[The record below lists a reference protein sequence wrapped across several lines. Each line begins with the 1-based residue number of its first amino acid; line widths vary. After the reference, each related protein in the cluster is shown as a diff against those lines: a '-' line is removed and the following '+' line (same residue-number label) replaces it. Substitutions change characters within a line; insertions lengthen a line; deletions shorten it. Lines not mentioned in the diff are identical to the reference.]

1 MMRLF
6 RVVLA
11 FALMTS
17 TLVDADHLPQ
27 LQQKVDAENDT
38 AVETDESETTSGD
51 EGAILNIWCWN
62 EEFQRY
68 FNAYYPDVESVSKD
82 RTTTTLKDGTTV
94 KWTIHSAL
102 DNNYQDQLDKAL
114 MAQHRAA
121 ADDKIDIFLFE
132 PDYAWKYTS
141 ADGDLAMPLSEL
153 GITAEDLA
161 DQYQYTKDIVTDK
174 NGEQRAASWIAA
186 PGVFAYRRSIAK
198 DVLGTD
204 APGEVQTALSDWNQ
218 FDETAA
224 QAKDKGYYMLSGYY
238 DSFRVFS
245 NNVDKPWAGRAD
257 TPLAETTTVTV
268 DADIMAW
275 IEQTKEFTDNG
286 YHHKTSLWSE
296 EWMFDQSAEAKVF
309 GFFLPTWGINFV
321 LPINADE
328 EIYGDWAV
336 CQGPQPYYWGG
347 TWLAAAQETDN
358 PTLVKDVILKLTCT
372 KDIMQAMAEDPSI
385 QDFANTI
392 SGMQETADDP
402 YFESELLGGQNPYAC
417 FAETAAAVKVTK
429 AFVYDQGCNEEIQNA
444 FADYFDGY
452 IDLDTAKDHFEA
464 AVKQRYPEITR
475 VVWPQ

>member
-1 MMRLF
+1 MKIKL
-6 RVVLA
+6 LSTLLT

-17 TLVDADHLPQ
+17 TLVDADHLPR
-27 LQQKVDAENDT
+27 LEKKM
-38 AVETDESETTSGD
+38 
-51 EGAILNIWCWN
+51 EGNVLNIWCWN
-62 EEFQRY
+62 EDFQRY
-68 FNAYYPDVESVSKD
+68 FNEYYPDVESVSKD
-82 RTTTTLKDGTTV
+82 RTTTTLKDGTAV
-94 KWTIHSAL
+94 KWTIHSSL

-114 MAQHRAA
+114 MAQGRAA
-121 ADDKIDIFLFE
+121 ADDKIDIFLLE

-141 ADGDLAMPLSEL
+141 ADADLAMPLSEL

-204 APGEVQTALSDWNQ
+204 APGEVQAALSDWNK
-218 FDETAA
+218 FEETAA

-245 NNVDKPWAGRAD
+245 NNIEEPWV
-257 TPLAETTTVTV
+257 EETTVTV
-268 DADIMAW
+268 DTNIMAW

-347 TWLAAAQETDN
+347 TWLAAARGTDN
-358 PTLVKDVILKLTCT
+358 PTLVKDVMLKLTCT
-372 KDIMQAMAEDPSI
+372 KDIMQAMAEEPSI
-385 QDFANTI
+385 QDFTNTI
-392 SGMQETADDP
+392 SGMQEIADDP
-402 YFESELLGGQNPYAC
+402 YFESELLGEQNPYAC
-417 FAETAAAVKVTK
+417 FAETAAAVKVRK
-429 AFVYDQGCNEEIQNA
+429 VFVYDQGCDEEIQNA

-452 IDLDTAKDHFEA
+452 IDLDTAKDHFET

-475 VVWPQ
+475 VVWPR

>member
-27 LQQKVDAENDT
+27 LQQKVDAEYD
-38 AVETDESETTSGD
+38 AADETDESETTSGD

-94 KWTIHSAL
+94 KWTINSSL

-245 NNVDKPWAGRAD
+245 NKLDKPWTGRAD
-257 TPLAETTTVTV
+257 APLAETTTVTV

-464 AVKQRYPEITR
+464 AVKRRYPEITR